1 MTGGGGWMSPTQ
13 SHCKHTECTHGG
25 VLGSEPPWRRLVTY
39 SGVSALLVTF
49 FTSLHPQIT
58 CRHCSKFSVTLMS
71 IWTSQNSS
79 TVSSLV
85 VFDSHCRHVGKLS
98 GSYSSTVSV
107 GWIRLYHVCA
117 FTYLSLSIIFTA
129 DTSSSSR
136 PCCSVE
142 CSCKSHMWAR
152 RYTGIHGAFQGV
164 HRSREPGCN
173 KYGVNHT

>member
-1 MTGGGGWMSPTQ
+1 MTRGGGWMSPTQ
-13 SHCKHTECTHGG
+13 SHCERTECTHGG

-58 CRHCSKFSVTLMS
+58 CRHCSKFSVVFMS

-85 VFDSHCRHVGKLS
+85 AFDSHCRHVGKLP

-107 GWIRLYHVCA
+107 GWIRLYHVSVHSPTC
-117 FTYLSLSIIFTA
+117 LHRL
-129 DTSSSSR
+129 SSR
-136 PCCSVE
+136 QTRVAPVVLAVQSSAV
-142 CSCKSHMWAR
+142 
-152 RYTGIHGAFQGV
+152 
-164 HRSREPGCN
+164 
-173 KYGVNHT
+173 VNHTREHVDIPEYTEHFRVYTDFGNQGATNVA